1 MTKNFCPTLRAK
13 VRTIIN
19 KMTINTLFHKRCFI
33 LNFIDMRINT
43 VTLNPL
49 KLFNHTLFHNS
60 YRKYY
65 LASIAYH
72 NSCRRFALGI
82 CNHRNY
88 RKDFLLH
95 LLHDNLD
102 ILFMKF
108 LGRAFAK
115 LLFRFHIHRK
125 LVVENENKVLPLPL
139 LHKTKPKKTIL
150 PNH

>member
-1 MTKNFCPTLRAK
+1 MYFYPFYLRSHKHHFYPTLRAK

-43 VTLNPL
+43 ITLNPL
-49 KLFNHTLFHNS
+49 KLLNHTLFHNS

-102 ILFMKF
+102 ILFLQYLQMAFAELHILIHIHQK
-108 LGRAFAK
+108 LVLVKKIGRASC
-115 LLFRFHIHRK
+115 RER
-125 LVVENENKVLPLPL
+125 V
-139 LHKTKPKKTIL
+139 
-150 PNH
+150 